1 MKIYDITKL
10 ELVIKNDA
18 LNGKLK
24 EQVEEYINKE
34 IVPVLLTHITTR
46 PKPGNASISCTGS
59 SGGEVSCTGSVSIS
73 W

>member
-1 MKIYDITKL
+1 MEIYDITKL

-18 LNGKLK
+18 LTGKSK

-34 IVPVLLTHITTR
+34 VVPVLLTHITAQ
-46 PKPGNASISCTGS
+46 PKPGSASVSCTGS
-59 SGGEVSCTGSVSIS
+59 SSGEVSCTGSVSIR